1 MKLYSTKCPKCLV
14 VEAKLKLK
22 NLDFDLVTDIDEVVK
37 IGKEHNI
44 TSAPILEVEGNFYDF
59 TAAIKYLKEV
69 K

>member
-14 VEAKLKLK
+14 LEAKLKLK

-44 TSAPILEVEGNFYDF
+44 TSPPILEVEGNFYDF

>member
-14 VEAKLKLK
+14 LEAKLKLK

-44 TSAPILEVEGNFYDF
+44 TAAPILEVEGNFYDF
-59 TAAIKYLKEV
+59 TAAINYIREV